1 MKENKPGKDLLSG
14 EIKALSDHDL
24 DMAVGGL
31 KADSGKWIVTPDF
44 GCDYYMAREGLDHR
58 YAGAKRCKYCK
69 YRGSEAVVL
78 MVCNNPN
85 NT

>member
-1 MKENKPGKDLLSG
+1 MKEKKPGKGLISG
-14 EIKALSDHDL
+14 EIVALSDHDL
-24 DMAVGGL
+24 DAAVGGL

-44 GCDYYMAREGLDHR
+44 GCDYYKAREGLDHR
-58 YAGAKRCKYCK
+58 YLGAKKCKYCT
-69 YRGSEAVVL
+69 YRGSEAVIL